1 MEIASLP
8 RKIIQY
14 FKEVKTETKK
24 VNWPTRNAALRYTMV
39 VIVIVV
45 FVSVFLGFFDI
56 IFTFIMKTFII

>member
-8 RKIIQY
+8 KKIIQY

-24 VNWPTRNAALRYTMV
+24 VNWPKRKEAFKYTMV
-39 VIVIVV
+39 VIAIIA